1 MTDWRAIYEAGE
13 LKRGDNLCTGCF
25 QNFAGVRAFDLHRIG
40 RHDYTFLEG
49 TKMDPP
55 RWDGRRCRDVEEMQA
70 LGWWKMTAEGR
81 WSVSPLLGQNV
92 QSWAAKPKQA
102 ARSRQKATLAAKGR
116 TA

>member
-25 QNFAGVRAFDLHRIG
+25 QNFSSVKAFDDHRVG
-40 RHDYTFLEG
+40 KHAYTFWEG
-49 TKMDPP
+49 TRMSPP
-55 RWDGRRCRDVEEMQA
+55 RYDGRRCLDLEEMRER
-70 LGWWKMTAEGR
+70 GFKMTAEGR

-102 ARSRQKATLAAKGR
+102 ARSRQKATLTAKRR